1 MGLHQP
7 LLITGTGDS
16 VRYLQS
22 VRLLQQE
29 LEGKPCCRYIL
40 QTHTSP
46 KLKAQRSSEGSY
58 KVSVDEDARL
68 PLLSG
73 HQPHAAQG

>member
-29 LEGKPCCRYIL
+29 LEGKPCCRYTL
-40 QTHTSP
+40 QTHASP
-46 KLKAQRSSEGSY
+46 KLKAQGSPEGSY
-58 KVSVDEDARL
+58 KVSVHGDARL